1 MQEADPTPTAA
12 PPGGGLSPDP
22 GALVSDD
29 ATSTVRTQI
38 VASGFEHVAQRF
50 AAHFDTPGNGGGALA
65 VRWKGEVVLDVW
77 AGTRD
82 SDGARPWQGDTG
94 SMSFSTSKGVTA
106 AVVHRMVDR
115 HELDLDRPVA
125 AYWPDFAAHGKGH
138 VTIRQVLNHE
148 GGIHNVQ
155 AMVDDAH
162 DLLDDEG
169 MEARVAAARPNP
181 LPGTGPGYHAMTF
194 GWIISGLM
202 RSVTGLDM
210 GKLWQTE
217 VGDVIGD
224 DGLRIGIPVSER
236 GDVAHLIVTGVDP
249 MLVLAKLARLTPW
262 SRKASQALVVPG
274 FADVM
279 LHHDREI
286 LGAQMPAVTGVFTA
300 RALAAMYSGLG
311 GAEVNGQLLLS
322 EPAADRLRIVSSRR
336 RDYVLG
342 IPMHWRLGY
351 HRALMY
357 GRAPRH
363 AFGHYGF
370 GGSGA
375 WVDPVNDLS
384 VAFVTNRLRQATTP
398 IADPRLFGLSR
409 RVVDAARTAPLPS

>member
-1 MQEADPTPTAA
+1 M
-12 PPGGGLSPDP
+12 SPN
-22 GALVSDD
+22 ASRR
-29 ATSTVRTQI
+29 TSTSPATVVGRW
-38 VASGFEHVAQRF
+38 
-50 AAHFDTPGNGGGALA
+50 P

-82 SDGARPWQGDTG
+82 SAGARPWQADTS

-138 VTIRQVLNHE
+138 VTLRQVLNHE
-148 GGIHNVQ
+148 GGIHNVRD
-155 AMVDDAH
+155 MVDDAH
-162 DLLDDEG
+162 QLLDDEG

-194 GWIISGLM
+194 GWIMSGLV
-202 RSVTGLDM
+202 RAVTGLDM

-217 VGDVIGD
+217 IGDVIGD
-224 DGLRIGIPVSER
+224 DGLRIGIPPGER
-236 GDVAHLIVTGVDP
+236 DDVAELIVSGVDP
-249 MLVLAKLARLTPW
+249 MVVLGRLSRLTPW
-262 SRKASQALVVPG
+262 SRKAAQALVVPG
-274 FADVM
+274 FADMM
-279 LHHDREI
+279 LQPDRDI

-300 RALAAMYSGLG
+300 RALAALYSGLG

-342 IPMHWRLGY
+342 MPMHWRLGY
-351 HRALMY
+351 HRALMR

-375 WVDPVNDLS
+375 WVDPVDDLS
-384 VAFVTNRLRQATTP
+384 VAFVTNRLGNATTP
-398 IADPRLFGLSR
+398 IADPRFFGLSR
-409 RVVDAARTAPLPS
+409 RVVDAARKAPLPG

>member
-1 MQEADPTPTAA
+1 MP
-12 PPGGGLSPDP
+12 
-22 GALVSDD
+22 SD
-29 ATSTVRTQI
+29 ANPTVRTQI
-38 VASGFEHVAQRF
+38 VASGFEDVAQRF
-50 AAHFDTPGNGGGALA
+50 AVHFDKPGNGGGALA
-65 VRWKGEVVLDVW
+65 ARWKGEVVLDIW

-82 SDGARPWQGDTG
+82 TAGAQPWRADTS

-125 AYWPDFAAHGKGH
+125 AYWPEFAAHGKGH
-138 VTIRQVLNHE
+138 VTIRQALNHE
-148 GGIHNVQ
+148 AGIHNVQ
-155 AMVDDAH
+155 DMVDDAH
-162 DLLDDEG
+162 DLFDDEG
-169 MEARVAAARPNP
+169 MEARVAAAKPDP

-194 GWIISGLM
+194 GWILSGLL

-210 GKLWQTE
+210 AKLWQTE
-217 VGDVIGD
+217 LCDVIGD
-224 DGLRIGIPVSER
+224 DGLRIGIPPEER
-236 GDVAHLIVTGVDP
+236 EDVAQLISSGVDP
-249 MLVLAKLARLTPW
+249 LYLLQRFRRLSPW
-262 SRKASQALVVPG
+262 SNKAAKALVVPG
-274 FADVM
+274 FPDLMAAPDK
-279 LHHDREI
+279 LI

-300 RALAAMYSGLG
+300 RALATLYSGLG
-311 GAEVNGQLLLS
+311 GQEVNGQLLLS

-351 HRALMY
+351 HRALMR

-375 WVDPVNDLS
+375 WVDPVDDLS
-384 VAFVTNRLRQATTP
+384 VAFVTSRLGNATTP
-398 IADPRLFGLSR
+398 IGDARFMGLSR
-409 RVVDAARTAPLPS
+409 RVVDAARVAPLPA